1 MKAVL
6 IHEIEAS
13 NNPKELERYTKFLNE
28 EWVPYLEKL
37 DKTDV
42 EYSRSVWNDNS
53 GITVMWMEFET
64 VEDFAKVWGDMEFQ
78 KLMSHRALVVKCK
91 VRLLRPAIRD

>member
-13 NNPKELERYTKFLNE
+13 NDPTELERYAKFLNE

-42 EYSRSVWNDNS
+42 KYTRSVWNDNS
-53 GITVMWMEFET
+53 GTTFIWMEFET
-64 VEDFAKVWGDMEFQ
+64 VEGFAKVWGEMDFQ
-78 KLMSHRALVVKCK
+78 RLMSHRALLVKCK
-91 VRLLRPAIRD
+91 VRLLRPGIRD